1 MLDLQNSNAQDK
13 CQKFMALSH
22 DDRVKNKQPASVD
35 RKELEETRSFPPAN
49 EQSKAQR
56 WRAHTVQAMKPTLL
70 IIKWVCF

>member
-49 EQSKAQR
+49 EQSNAQR
-56 WRAHTVQAMKPTLL
+56 
-70 IIKWVCF
+70 